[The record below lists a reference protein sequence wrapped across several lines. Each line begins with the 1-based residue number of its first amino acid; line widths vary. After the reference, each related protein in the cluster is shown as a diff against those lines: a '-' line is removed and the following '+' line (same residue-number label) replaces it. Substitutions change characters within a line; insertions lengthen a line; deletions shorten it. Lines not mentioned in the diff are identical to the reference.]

1 MCNEIGQS
9 QRDKQVINLDEIP
22 RAVTVKGTENRR
34 VLVGLG
40 GGENEKLSCYDNR
53 VYILGRIKRSSLEL

>member
-34 VLVGLG
+34 VLVGL
-40 GGENEKLSCYDNR
+40 R
-53 VYILGRIKRSSLEL
+53 GRRE